1 MMRQFSWI
9 LIIVFFVLGDQ
20 WTKNL
25 VVNNLELYQRVN
37 VTSFFDITL
46 LYNTGAAFS
55 LFAFDTGTQRI
66 PLILISIFVS
76 IYLLGLLIKH
86 ASSNHPALN
95 LSIAMIA
102 GGALG
107 NLVDRITHGYVVDF
121 VLVYYDNWYFP
132 AFNVADSLITIGMMI
147 FLIDN
152 FLIKDR

>member
-1 MMRQFSWI
+1 MKQFNWI
-9 LIIVFFVLGDQ
+9 VLIVIFILGDQ
-20 WTKNL
+20 WTKNI
-25 VVNNLELYQRVN
+25 VVNNLGLYERVN
-37 VTSFFDITL
+37 ITSFFDITL

-55 LFAFDTGTQRI
+55 LFAFDTGSQRI

-76 IYLLGLLIKH
+76 VYLLGFLIKH
-86 ASSNHPALN
+86 ASSNHCALN
-95 LSIAMIA
+95 LSISMIA

-107 NLVDRITHGYVVDF
+107 NLVDRITQGYVVDF
-121 VLVYYDNWYFP
+121 LLFYYENWYFP

>member
-1 MMRQFSWI
+1 MKQFNWI
-9 LIIVFFVLGDQ
+9 VLIVIFILGDQ

-25 VVNNLELYQRVN
+25 VVNNLELYERVN
-37 VTSFFDITL
+37 ITSFFDITL

-55 LFAFDTGTQRI
+55 LFAFDTGSQRI

-76 IYLLGLLIKH
+76 VYLLGFLIKH
-86 ASSNHPALN
+86 ASTNHCALN
-95 LSIAMIA
+95 LSISMIA

-107 NLVDRITHGYVVDF
+107 NLVDRITQGYVVDF
-121 VLVYYDNWYFP
+121 LLFYYENWYFP

-152 FLIKDR
+152 FMIKDR

>member
-1 MMRQFSWI
+1 MKQFKWI
-9 LIIVFFVLGDQ
+9 VLIVIFILGDQ

-25 VVNNLELYQRVN
+25 VVDNLELYQRVN
-37 VTSFFDITL
+37 ITSFFDITL

-86 ASSNHPALN
+86 ASSNHRALN

-107 NLVDRITHGYVVDF
+107 NLVDRITQGYVVDF

>member
-1 MMRQFSWI
+1 MRQFSWI
-9 LIIVFFVLGDQ
+9 LLIAFFILGDQ

-37 VTSFFDITL
+37 ITSFFDITL

-55 LFAFDTGTQRI
+55 LFAFDTGSQRI
-66 PLILISIFVS
+66 PLILISILVS
-76 IYLLGLLIKH
+76 VYLLGLLIKH
-86 ASSNHPALN
+86 ASSNHCALN

-107 NLVDRITHGYVVDF
+107 NLVDRITQGYVVDF
-121 VLVYYDNWYFP
+121 VLFYYGNWYFP

>member
-1 MMRQFSWI
+1 MKQFNWI
-9 LIIVFFVLGDQ
+9 VLIVIFILGDQ

-25 VVNNLELYQRVN
+25 VVNNLELYERVN
-37 VTSFFDITL
+37 ITSFFDIIL

-55 LFAFDTGTQRI
+55 LFAFDTGSQRI

-76 IYLLGLLIKH
+76 VYLLGFLIKH
-86 ASSNHPALN
+86 ASSNHCALN
-95 LSIAMIA
+95 LSISMIA

-107 NLVDRITHGYVVDF
+107 NLVDRITQGYVVDF
-121 VLVYYDNWYFP
+121 LLFYYENWYFP

-152 FLIKDR
+152 FMIKDR

>member
-1 MMRQFSWI
+1 MKQFNWI
-9 LIIVFFVLGDQ
+9 VLIVIFILGDQ

-25 VVNNLELYQRVN
+25 VVNNLELYERVN
-37 VTSFFDITL
+37 ITSFFDITL

-55 LFAFDTGTQRI
+55 LFAFDTGSQRI

-76 IYLLGLLIKH
+76 VYLLGFLIKH
-86 ASSNHPALN
+86 ASTNHCALN
-95 LSIAMIA
+95 LSISMIA

-107 NLVDRITHGYVVDF
+107 NLVDRITQGYVVDF
-121 VLVYYDNWYFP
+121 LLFYYENWYFP

>member
-1 MMRQFSWI
+1 MRQFSWI
-9 LIIVFFVLGDQ
+9 LLIVFFILGDQ
-20 WTKNL
+20 WTKNQA
-25 VVNNLELYQRVN
+25 VNHLELYQRVN
-37 VTSFFDITL
+37 ITSFLDITL

-55 LFAFDTGTQRI
+55 LFAFDTGSQRI
-66 PLILISIFVS
+66 PLILISILVS
-76 IYLLGLLIKH
+76 VYLLGLLIKH
-86 ASSNHPALN
+86 ASSNHCALN

-107 NLVDRITHGYVVDF
+107 NLVDRITQGYVVDF
-121 VLVYYDNWYFP
+121 VLFYYGNWYFP

>member
-1 MMRQFSWI
+1 M
-9 LIIVFFVLGDQ
+9 
-20 WTKNL
+20 
-25 VVNNLELYQRVN
+25 
-37 VTSFFDITL
+37 
-46 LYNTGAAFS
+46 
-55 LFAFDTGTQRI
+55 
-66 PLILISIFVS
+66 
-76 IYLLGLLIKH
+76 YLLGLLIKH
-86 ASSNHPALN
+86 ASSNHSALN

-107 NLVDRITHGYVVDF
+107 NLVDRITQGYVVDF

>member
-1 MMRQFSWI
+1 MKQFNWI
-9 LIIVFFVLGDQ
+9 VLIVIFILGDQ

-25 VVNNLELYQRVN
+25 VVNNLELYERVN
-37 VTSFFDITL
+37 ITSFFDITL

-55 LFAFDTGTQRI
+55 LFAFDTGSQRI

-76 IYLLGLLIKH
+76 VYLLGFLIKH
-86 ASSNHPALN
+86 ASSNHCALN
-95 LSIAMIA
+95 LSISMIA

-107 NLVDRITHGYVVDF
+107 NLVDRITQGYVVDF
-121 VLVYYDNWYFP
+121 LLFYYENWYFP

-152 FLIKDR
+152 FMIKDR

>member
-1 MMRQFSWI
+1 MKQFNWI
-9 LIIVFFVLGDQ
+9 VLIIIFILGDQ

-25 VVNNLELYQRVN
+25 VVNNLELYERVN
-37 VTSFFDITL
+37 ITSFFDITL

-55 LFAFDTGTQRI
+55 LFAFDTGSQRI

-76 IYLLGLLIKH
+76 VYLLGFLIKH
-86 ASSNHPALN
+86 ASSNQCALN
-95 LSIAMIA
+95 LSISMIA

-107 NLVDRITHGYVVDF
+107 NLVDRITQGYVVDF
-121 VLVYYDNWYFP
+121 LLFYYENWYFP

-152 FLIKDR
+152 FMIKDR

>member
-1 MMRQFSWI
+1 MKQFSWI
-9 LIIVFFVLGDQ
+9 LLIIIFILGDQ

-25 VVNNLELYQRVN
+25 VVNNFELYERVN
-37 VTSFFDITL
+37 ITSFFDITL

-55 LFAFDTGTQRI
+55 LFAFDTGSQRI
-66 PLILISIFVS
+66 PLILISIIVS
-76 IYLLGLLIKH
+76 VYLLGILIKH
-86 ASSNHPALN
+86 TSSNHRAMN

-107 NLVDRITHGYVVDF
+107 NLVDRITQGYVVDF
-121 VLVYYDNWYFP
+121 LLFYYENWYFP

>member
-1 MMRQFSWI
+1 MKQFKWI
-9 LIIVFFVLGDQ
+9 VLIVIFILGDQ

-25 VVNNLELYQRVN
+25 VVNNLELYERVN
-37 VTSFFDITL
+37 ITSFFDITL

-55 LFAFDTGTQRI
+55 LFAFDTGSQRI

-76 IYLLGLLIKH
+76 VYLLGFLIKH
-86 ASSNHPALN
+86 ASSNHCALN
-95 LSIAMIA
+95 LSISMIA

-107 NLVDRITHGYVVDF
+107 NLVDRITEGYVVDF
-121 VLVYYDNWYFP
+121 LLFYYENWYFP

-152 FLIKDR
+152 FMIKDR

>member
-1 MMRQFSWI
+1 MKQFKWI
-9 LIIVFFVLGDQ
+9 VLIVIFILGDQ

-25 VVNNLELYQRVN
+25 VVNNLELYERVN
-37 VTSFFDITL
+37 ITSFFDITL

-55 LFAFDTGTQRI
+55 LFAFDTGSQRI

-76 IYLLGLLIKH
+76 VYLLGFLIKH
-86 ASSNHPALN
+86 ASSNHYAQN
-95 LSIAMIA
+95 LAISMIA

-107 NLVDRITHGYVVDF
+107 NLVDRITQGYVVDF
-121 VLVYYDNWYFP
+121 LLCYYENWYFP

-152 FLIKDR
+152 FMIKDR

>member
-1 MMRQFSWI
+1 MKQFKWI
-9 LIIVFFVLGDQ
+9 VLIVIFILGDQ

-25 VVNNLELYQRVN
+25 VVNNLELYERVN
-37 VTSFFDITL
+37 ITSFFDITL

-55 LFAFDTGTQRI
+55 LFAFDTGSQRI

-76 IYLLGLLIKH
+76 VYLLGFLIKH
-86 ASSNHPALN
+86 ASSNHRAQN
-95 LSIAMIA
+95 LAISMIA

-107 NLVDRITHGYVVDF
+107 NLVDRITQGYVVDF
-121 VLVYYDNWYFP
+121 LLCYYENWYFP

-152 FLIKDR
+152 FMIKDR

>member
-1 MMRQFSWI
+1 MKQFNWI
-9 LIIVFFVLGDQ
+9 VLIVIFILGDQ

-25 VVNNLELYQRVN
+25 VINNLELYERVN
-37 VTSFFDITL
+37 ITSFFDITL

-55 LFAFDTGTQRI
+55 LFAFDTGSQRI

-76 IYLLGLLIKH
+76 VYLLGFLIKH
-86 ASSNHPALN
+86 ASTNHCALN
-95 LSIAMIA
+95 LSISMIA

-107 NLVDRITHGYVVDF
+107 NLVDRITEGYVVDF
-121 VLVYYDNWYFP
+121 LLFYYENWYFP

-152 FLIKDR
+152 FMIKDR

>member
-1 MMRQFSWI
+1 MKQFNWI
-9 LIIVFFVLGDQ
+9 VLIVIFILGDQ

-25 VVNNLELYQRVN
+25 VVNNLELYERVN
-37 VTSFFDITL
+37 ITSFFDITL

-55 LFAFDTGTQRI
+55 LFAFDTGSQRI

-76 IYLLGLLIKH
+76 VYLLGFLIKH
-86 ASSNHPALN
+86 ASSNHCALN
-95 LSIAMIA
+95 LSISMIA

-107 NLVDRITHGYVVDF
+107 NLVDRITQGYVVDF
-121 VLVYYDNWYFP
+121 LLFYYENWYFP

-152 FLIKDR
+152 FRIKDR

>member
-1 MMRQFSWI
+1 MRQFSWI
-9 LIIVFFVLGDQ
+9 LLIAFFILGDQ

-25 VVNNLELYQRVN
+25 AVNNLELYQRVN

-55 LFAFDTGTQRI
+55 LFAFDTGSQRI
-66 PLILISIFVS
+66 PLILISILVS
-76 IYLLGLLIKH
+76 VYLLGLLIKH
-86 ASSNHPALN
+86 ASSNHCALN

-107 NLVDRITHGYVVDF
+107 NLVDRITQGYVVDF
-121 VLVYYDNWYFP
+121 VLFYYGNWYFP

>member
-1 MMRQFSWI
+1 MKQFNWI
-9 LIIVFFVLGDQ
+9 VLIVIFILGDQ

-25 VVNNLELYQRVN
+25 VVNNLELYERVN
-37 VTSFFDITL
+37 ITSFFDITL

-55 LFAFDTGTQRI
+55 LFAFDTGSQRI

-76 IYLLGLLIKH
+76 VYLLGFLIKH
-86 ASSNHPALN
+86 ASSNQCALN
-95 LSIAMIA
+95 LSISMIA

-107 NLVDRITHGYVVDF
+107 NLVDRITQGYVVDF
-121 VLVYYDNWYFP
+121 LLFYYENWYFP

-152 FLIKDR
+152 FMIKDR

>member
-1 MMRQFSWI
+1 MRQFSWI
-9 LIIVFFVLGDQ
+9 LLIVFFILGDQ

-25 VVNNLELYQRVN
+25 AVNNLELYQRVN
-37 VTSFFDITL
+37 VTSFLDITL

-55 LFAFDTGTQRI
+55 LFAFDTGSQRI
-66 PLILISIFVS
+66 PLILISILVS
-76 IYLLGLLIKH
+76 VYLLGLLIKH
-86 ASSNHPALN
+86 ASSNHCTMN

-107 NLVDRITHGYVVDF
+107 NLVDRITQSYVVDF
-121 VLVYYDNWYFP
+121 VLFYYGNWYFP

-152 FLIKDR
+152 FMIKDR

>member
-1 MMRQFSWI
+1 MKQFNWI
-9 LIIVFFVLGDQ
+9 VLIVIFILGDQ

-25 VVNNLELYQRVN
+25 VVNNLELYERVN
-37 VTSFFDITL
+37 ITSFFDITL

-55 LFAFDTGTQRI
+55 LFAFDTGSQRI

-76 IYLLGLLIKH
+76 MYLLGLLIKH
-86 ASSNHPALN
+86 ASSNHRALN

-107 NLVDRITHGYVVDF
+107 NLVDRITQGYVVDF
-121 VLVYYDNWYFP
+121 LLCYYENWYFP

-152 FLIKDR
+152 FMIKDR